1 MKALNQTPSKIVND
15 RECES
20 EDSVEI
26 TFQILTIS
34 HVILRTGWVIVINLL
49 MCITIIVSK
58 C

>member
-1 MKALNQTPSKIVND
+1 MKAHNLTSSKIVTD

-34 HVILRTGWVIVINLL
+34 NVILRAGWITVIRLL
-49 MCITIIVSK
+49 MCIQK
-58 C
+58 FQ

>member
-34 HVILRTGWVIVINLL
+34 NVILRTGWVIVINLL
-49 MCITIIVSK
+49 MCNNH